1 MPVSWDMLVMLEP
14 TSINRTA
21 LIFSSILNL
30 DIKTAPP
37 PLDLLSNFWGAVQSD
52 FLMIVLG
59 VKTNDGTWSEF

>member
-37 PLDLLSNFWGAVQSD
+37 PLDLLSNFWGAVQNANFFSVLPD
-52 FLMIVLG
+52 FR
-59 VKTNDGTWSEF
+59 NP